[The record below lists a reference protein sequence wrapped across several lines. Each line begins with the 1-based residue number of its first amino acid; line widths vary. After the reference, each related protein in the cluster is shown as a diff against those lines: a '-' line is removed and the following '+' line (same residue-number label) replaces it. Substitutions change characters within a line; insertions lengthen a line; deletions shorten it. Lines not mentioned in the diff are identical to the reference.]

1 MMINKELF
9 YKAYIQIFGSIN
21 KEQTVECIN
30 AILDEF
36 DTSDIKI
43 KPIEKMAYMLATV
56 RHECGPNMLPITE
69 NLNYSAQRLTQ
80 VWPSRF
86 PTIDHAK
93 PYANSP
99 EALGN
104 KVYGGRLG
112 NGVFEGYKYRGRGF
126 VQITGFVN
134 YKKFSDMLGIDLN
147 NTPDLAKDTKV
158 GAKILVMGMVE
169 GLFTGRKLSGYINS
183 GKVDYLNARDIVN
196 ADRGRVGESIAA
208 DAKKFVEILK
218 YSQDLNNL

>member
-1 MMINKELF
+1 MINKEMF
-9 YKAYIQIFGSIN
+9 YKAYRQMFGDI
-21 KEQTVECIN
+21 KKDQTVKCID

-36 DTSDIKI
+36 DNTEIKI

-69 NLNYSAQRLTQ
+69 NLNYSAQRLCQ

-93 PYANSP
+93 PYANNP

-134 YKKFSDMLGIDLN
+134 YKKFSDLLGIDLN
-147 NTPDLAKDTKV
+147 ADPDLAKDMKV
-158 GAKILVMGMVE
+158 GAKILVMGMIE

-183 GKVDYLNARDIVN
+183 GKVDYLNARDIIN
-196 ADRGRVGESIAA
+196 ADKGRVGSSIEA
-208 DAKKFVEILK
+208 DAKKFAEVLK
-218 YSQDLNNL
+218 YAQ